1 MESTYLVDAFG
12 TLVAD
17 DDELSLYV
25 QCDGVLHV
33 MLGNDR
39 EKEPPNAVIQWGY
52 DSLQSTEIIKP
63 RLINSVFQARVVSVD
78 CGWLHTAVAL
88 ECGSSLAWGNN
99 HFG

>member
-33 MLGNDR
+33 GMAQ
-39 EKEPPNAVIQWGY
+39 EK
-52 DSLQSTEIIKP
+52 KK
-63 RLINSVFQARVVSVD
+63 
-78 CGWLHTAVAL
+78 VA
-88 ECGSSLAWGNN
+88 
-99 HFG
+99 

>member
-39 EKEPPNAVIQWGY
+39 EKEPPNAVIQW
-52 DSLQSTEIIKP
+52 
-63 RLINSVFQARVVSVD
+63 
-78 CGWLHTAVAL
+78 
-88 ECGSSLAWGNN
+88 
-99 HFG
+99 

>member
-33 MLGNDR
+33 MLGKKKNRQPLSFNGDMIPYNQQR
-39 EKEPPNAVIQWGY
+39 
-52 DSLQSTEIIKP
+52 
-63 RLINSVFQARVVSVD
+63 
-78 CGWLHTAVAL
+78 
-88 ECGSSLAWGNN
+88 
-99 HFG
+99 